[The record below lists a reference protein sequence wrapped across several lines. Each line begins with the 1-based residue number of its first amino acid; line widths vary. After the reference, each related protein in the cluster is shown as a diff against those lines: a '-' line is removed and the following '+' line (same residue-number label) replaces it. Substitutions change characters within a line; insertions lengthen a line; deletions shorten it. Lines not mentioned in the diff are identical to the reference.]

1 MEKLHDDYTINCQ
14 GTSNSINN
22 LNITNTR
29 ATYGY
34 VPSFKLLINFVRD
47 R

>member
-14 GTSNSINN
+14 GTSNSIYN

-29 ATYGY
+29 AAYDY
-34 VPSFKLLINFVRD
+34 ALSFKLLINFVRD